1 MELRHGSGHIR
12 ITLVGA
18 NHAIAG
24 SSHTEVTSSHT
35 CSGFHKLVAEMMTGT
50 AGQVS
55 RIIVADF
62 LGDSLLLEHL
72 SHFLTLQVD
81 GRHHD
86 MARLLMQELDDALT
100 QVGLHHVNAVLL
112 QIRIHLALLGEHR
125 LRLHHLLHVM
135 IFQDT
140 EHNLIEFLCILCPV
154 HLYPATLQIL
164 GKHIKIIGKMGDG
177 VHLDFRRML
186 AEVFP
191 LRKFLRHLISLLTNR
206 PEGSVVPGG
215 LLYVLRK
222 LRSSLG
228 MFCTHSPAAKI

>member
-1 MELRHGSGHIR
+1 MMA
-12 ITLVGA
+12 GA
-18 NHAIAG
+18 
-24 SSHTEVTSSHT
+24 
-35 CSGFHKLVAEMMTGT
+35 
-50 AGQVS
+50 AGQIS
-55 RIIVADF
+55 RIVVTDF

-86 MARLLMQELDDALT
+86 VTWLLMQELDNALT
-100 QVGLHHVNAVLL
+100 QVGLHHVNTVLL

-135 IFQDT
+135 ILQDS
-140 EHNLIEFLCILCPV
+140 EHNLVELLCILCPV
-154 HLYPATLQIL
+154 HLHPTALQVL
-164 GKHIKIIGKMGDG
+164 GKHIEVIGKMGDG

-186 AEVFP
+186 AQVFP

>member
-1 MELRHGSGHIR
+1 
-12 ITLVGA
+12 
-18 NHAIAG
+18 
-24 SSHTEVTSSHT
+24 
-35 CSGFHKLVAEMMTGT
+35 MMTGT

-55 RIIVADF
+55 RIVVSDF

-86 MARLLMQELDDALT
+86 MARLLTQKLDDTLT

-135 IFQDT
+135 VFQNT
-140 EHNLIEFLCILCPV
+140 EHNLVELLCILCPV
-154 HLYPATLQIL
+154 HLHPTALQVL
-164 GKHIKIIGKMGDG
+164 GKHIEVIGKMGDG

-206 PEGSVVPGG
+206 PEGSIVPGG

-222 LRSSLG
+222 LRSSFG